1 MGSQFVKKEIGFL
14 NNVQNR
20 WQELLYVFGVVK
32 QFMKGLRTLHFVGPC
47 VTVYGSARFK
57 EDHHFYQQARH
68 ISAEIAKLGLT
79 IMTGGGPG
87 IMEAANRGA
96 KDVNGKSVGCNI
108 VLPHEQMHN
117 PYMDKFVNI
126 ESFFVRKELLRKYSV
141 AFVIMPGGIGTLDE
155 FFETYTLVQTGKLVR
170 YPIVV
175 LDKPYYLNILQH
187 LDKMI
192 EEGTISPGDKE
203 LVFFTDNADEA
214 VTYIKNFFHAYTIG
228 AKDGP
233 KARWILG
240 EKSLKSA

>member
-1 MGSQFVKKEIGFL
+1 MSSQFVKKEIGFL

-20 WQELLYVFGVVK
+20 WQEFQYVIGVVK

-155 FFETYTLVQTGKLVR
+155 FFETYTLVQTGKLVN

-175 LDKPYYLNILQH
+175 LDKPYYHNILEH
-187 LDKMI
+187 LDKMV
-192 EEGTISPGDKE
+192 EEGTISPEDKD

-214 VTYIKNFFHAYTIG
+214 ISYIKNFVHAYTIG
-228 AKDGP
+228 AKESL

>member
-1 MGSQFVKKEIGFL
+1 MSSQFVKKEIGFL

-20 WQELLYVFGVVK
+20 WQEFQYVIGVVK

-96 KDVNGKSVGCNI
+96 KDVDGKSVGCNI

-155 FFETYTLVQTGKLVR
+155 FFETYTLVQTGKLVN

-175 LDKPYYLNILQH
+175 LDKPYYHNILEH
-187 LDKMI
+187 LDKMV
-192 EEGTISPGDKE
+192 EEGTISPEDKD

-214 VTYIKNFFHAYTIG
+214 ISYIKNFVHAYTIG
-228 AKDGP
+228 AKESL

>member
-1 MGSQFVKKEIGFL
+1 MGEQFVRREIGFL

-20 WQELLYVFGVVK
+20 WIEFKYVVGVVK
-32 QFMKGLRTLHFVGPC
+32 QFIKGLRTLHFVGPC
-47 VTVYGSARFK
+47 VTVYGSARFQ
-57 EDHHFYQQARH
+57 EDHLFYKQARH

-108 VLPHEQMHN
+108 VLPHEQSHN

-126 ESFFVRKELLRKYSV
+126 DSFFVRKELLRKYSI

-155 FFETYTLVQTGKLVR
+155 FFETYTLVQTGKLIK

-175 LDKPYYLNILQH
+175 MDKPYYKNIMQH

-192 EEGTISPGDKE
+192 EEKTISPEDKD
-203 LVFFTDNADEA
+203 LVLFTDSSDEA
-214 VTYIKNFFHAYTIG
+214 VEYIKNFIHDYNMR
-228 AKDGP
+228 AKESP
-233 KARWILG
+233 KPRWILG
-240 EKSLKSA
+240 EKSLRSA

>member
-87 IMEAANRGA
+87 IMEAANRDA

-126 ESFFVRKELLRKYSV
+126 ESFFVRKELLRKYSI

-155 FFETYTLVQTGKLVR
+155 FFETYTLVQTGKLIK

-175 LDKPYYLNILQH
+175 MDKPYYMNILQH
-187 LDKMI
+187 LDKML
-192 EEGTISPGDKE
+192 EEKTISPEDKD
-203 LVFFTDNADEA
+203 LVFFTDSSEEA
-214 VTYIKNFFHAYTIG
+214 VEYINNFVQDYNMR
-228 AKDGP
+228 AKESP
-233 KARWILG
+233 KPSWWLG

>member
-1 MGSQFVKKEIGFL
+1 MGSQFVRKEIGFL

-20 WQELLYVFGVVK
+20 WQEFQYVIGVVK

-57 EDHHFYQQARH
+57 EDHLFYQQARH

-108 VLPHEQMHN
+108 ILPHEQMHN

-155 FFETYTLVQTGKLVR
+155 FFETYTLVQTGKLIK

-175 LDKPYYLNILQH
+175 LDKPYYHNILEH

-192 EEGTISPGDKE
+192 AEGTISPEDKD
-203 LVFFTDNADEA
+203 LVFFTDNSDEA
-214 VTYIKNFFHAYTIG
+214 IAYIKDFVHEQTLR
-228 AKDGP
+228 AKVSP
-233 KARWILG
+233 KASWILG